1 MQEFQASPGEVC
13 GPVPFRFTVTWTGIY
28 ADFPETTAPNTALL
42 PTRDLDPWNRP
53 PSEAEIAWSMV
64 VPKLH
69 KLRPRRA
76 IPQIEP
82 ASAAAPVENWKRF
95 AGRTVTCSS
104 AIVAAAILFLL
115 LRTQPKPQPA
125 PRPTPALASV
135 PARAPEADPEP
146 ARKPEPVVIRKP
158 RVSPPPVVE
167 TSPLKFQPAAVISPP
182 SRIPVELAEP
192 DSASPPPIPMGGFES
207 SRVLTKVKPI
217 YPEAATLAQVQG
229 TVRLRAAIGKDG
241 LVQSVELE
249 SGPAMLFQAA
259 SDAVRQWR
267 FLPARLNGDPVEDVT
282 HINVTFT
289 LVK

>member
-1 MQEFQASPGEVC
+1 
-13 GPVPFRFTVTWTGIY
+13 
-28 ADFPETTAPNTALL
+28 
-42 PTRDLDPWNRP
+42 
-53 PSEAEIAWSMV
+53 
-64 VPKLH
+64 
-69 KLRPRRA
+69 
-76 IPQIEP
+76 
-82 ASAAAPVENWKRF
+82 
-95 AGRTVTCSS
+95 
-104 AIVAAAILFLL
+104 
-115 LRTQPKPQPA
+115 
-125 PRPTPALASV
+125 
-135 PARAPEADPEP
+135 
-146 ARKPEPVVIRKP
+146 
-158 RVSPPPVVE
+158 
-167 TSPLKFQPAAVISPP
+167 
-182 SRIPVELAEP
+182 
-192 DSASPPPIPMGGFES
+192 MGGFES